1 MSVMDRINPA
11 YWTRGEDVAFYDNR
25 VLRPVEVTLLVE
37 HRDTLRGRVL
47 ELGSGA
53 GRLTGY
59 LAEVASEVHATDVSQ
74 AMLDRCLR
82 NVPAAIGHLTDLRDL
97 RGFDDA
103 GFEAIVAPYNVIDV
117 LDDADRNR
125 LLDEVARLLVPGG
138 LLVFST
144 HNRAAADDLRPPWRL
159 RARGLRPRVRELA
172 ALPRAASN
180 HRRLRGFESDAADHA
195 IRNDSGHH
203 YALLHYYI
211 DRDAQERQLAAHG
224 FTLLE
229 CRDLDGRTI
238 SPGDPAAHCHELHYV
253 ARAPGPD
260 R

>member
-1 MSVMDRINPA
+1 MTVMDRINPA

-25 VLRPVEVTLLVE
+25 VLRPVEVVLLVQ
-37 HRDTLRGRVL
+37 HRDALRGRVL

-59 LAEVASEVHATDVSQ
+59 LAEVATELHATDVSQ
-74 AMLDRCLR
+74 AMLDRCLA

-97 RGFDDA
+97 RGFADA
-103 GFEAIVAPYNVIDV
+103 SFEAIVAPYNVIDV
-117 LDDADRNR
+117 LADADRHA
-125 LLDEVARLLVPGG
+125 LFDELARLLVPAG

-144 HNRAAADDLRPPWRL
+144 HNRAAAGDLRPPWQLRSRSL
-159 RARGLRPRVRELA
+159 RALVRELA
-172 ALPRAASN
+172 ALPRAARN

-195 IRNDSGHH
+195 IRNDSGHA

-229 CRDLDGRTI
+229 CRDLDGRTVAV
-238 SPGDPAAHCHELHYV
+238 GDRAAHCHELHYV